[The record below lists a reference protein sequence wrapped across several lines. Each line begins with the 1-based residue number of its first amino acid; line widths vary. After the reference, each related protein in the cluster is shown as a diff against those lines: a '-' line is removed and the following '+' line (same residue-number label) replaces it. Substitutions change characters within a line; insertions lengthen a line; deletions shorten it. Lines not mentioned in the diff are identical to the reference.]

1 MSTARLFVL
10 SGRQLGTDHLLE
22 GPSVLGR
29 GDDATVRLR
38 DPSVS
43 RAHARL
49 SPEAEGWRLVD
60 LGSSNGCFVGGERV
74 ETALLRDRE
83 EFRLGTL
90 ELRLRIEAAP
100 PSTGAAPE
108 AAAVAPPAEPAP
120 APAATEPELATSTSP
135 REEPA
140 VPDEPA
146 AASSDEGEIDLE
158 LELEGDWDEEAA
170 PVPVRAPATPQPAPQ
185 PAPAAPE
192 RAPVGS
198 AAPDLAG
205 RPVLRSQQEAARGGL
220 LSSDLAQQSAPV
232 RWLLYLLAIG
242 LFVGLVWGSYR
253 LVFGVRQAR
262 DVPAPEAYE

>member
-60 LGSSNGCFVGGERV
+60 LGSSNGCFVGDERV

-100 PSTGAAPE
+100 ASTG
-108 AAAVAPPAEPAP
+108 
-120 APAATEPELATSTSP
+120 
-135 REEPA
+135 
-140 VPDEPA
+140 
-146 AASSDEGEIDLE
+146 
-158 LELEGDWDEEAA
+158 
-170 PVPVRAPATPQPAPQ
+170 
-185 PAPAAPE
+185 
-192 RAPVGS
+192 

-205 RPVLRSQQEAARGGL
+205 RPVLRSQQDAARGGL

>member
-29 GDDATVRLR
+29 GDDAAVRLR

-100 PSTGAAPE
+100 ASTGAAPE
-108 AAAVAPPAEPAP
+108 AAAVAPAAEPAP
-120 APAATEPELATSTSP
+120 APAAPEPAISTPLS
-135 REEPA
+135 EEPA

-146 AASSDEGEIDLE
+146 AAPSDEGEID

-170 PVPVRAPATPQPAPQ
+170 PVPVRAPATPQHAPQ

-192 RAPVGS
+192 
-198 AAPDLAG
+198 
-205 RPVLRSQQEAARGGL
+205 
-220 LSSDLAQQSAPV
+220 
-232 RWLLYLLAIG
+232 
-242 LFVGLVWGSYR
+242 
-253 LVFGVRQAR
+253 
-262 DVPAPEAYE
+262 AYE